1 MKLSPDPLNRLRQL
15 FNRRPCWTLQELS
28 RTLDYSPSSVRLFL
42 KQAGYFH
49 SYTHNGRWYTL
60 RSIPQ
65 FNRDGLWW
73 HQDIGF
79 SRQLDLIATIEHL
92 LARSSTGLA
101 TAELEARLK
110 HPCQPVLS
118 HLHRAG
124 RLVRVKTEGVF
135 RYLAT
140 SAKIQQQQRAQ
151 IEAETPAPPPPALSA
166 QVGMWVLVE
175 LIQHPEWSL
184 EQIAG
189 QLRRHRQMS
198 VSVESIRRFLE
209 EHGVKKTAEP
219 STAKS
224 WKPSVGR

>member
-1 MKLSPDPLNRLRQL
+1 MPPATSPSDRLREL
-15 FNRRPCWTLQELS
+15 FRRRPCWTRKQLS
-28 RTLDYSPSSVRLFL
+28 QALGRSPSSVGRFL

-49 SYTHNGRWYTL
+49 SYTHNARWYTL
-60 RSIPQ
+60 REIPQ
-65 FNRDGLWW
+65 FDRDGLWW

-79 SRQLDLIATIEHL
+79 SRQRNLIATIEHL
-92 LARSSTGLA
+92 LARSPAGLSA
-101 TAELEARLK
+101 NELSAKLR
-110 HPCQPVLS
+110 HPCHAVLP
-118 HLHRAG
+118 LLYRTG
-124 RLVRVKTEGVF
+124 RLTRVKAAGEF

-140 SAKIQQQQRAQ
+140 STQIQQQQRAQ
-151 IEAETPAPPPPALSA
+151 IEAQTPVPPPPALSA

-189 QLRRHRQMS
+189 QLRRCRQMS
-198 VSVESIRRFLE
+198 VSVESLRRFLE